1 MDKSNIN
8 NIIEKLSKSK
18 ELDEILKNV
27 QSELEEIKSN
37 SDESSNISHCDIKLG
52 GFFLDKDG
60 NNICDCLNNI
70 NNNLQK
76 IVNYL
81 ENRG

>member
-1 MDKSNIN
+1 MDSSNIN
-8 NIIEKLSKSK
+8 SIIEKLSKSK
-18 ELDEILKNV
+18 ELGEIMKNV

-37 SDESSNISHCDIKLG
+37 SDESSNISNCDIKFG
-52 GFFLDKDG
+52 GLLLDKDG
-60 NNICDCLNNI
+60 NNVCDCLNNI

-81 ENRG
+81 ENKG

>member
-1 MDKSNIN
+1 MDNSNIN
-8 NIIEKLSKSK
+8 SIIQKLSKSK
-18 ELDEILKNV
+18 ELNQIMKNV
-27 QSELEEIKSN
+27 QTELEEINSN
-37 SDESSNISHCDIKLG
+37 ESSDISHYDIKLDS
-52 GFFLDKDG
+52 LLIDKDG

-81 ENRG
+81 ENKV